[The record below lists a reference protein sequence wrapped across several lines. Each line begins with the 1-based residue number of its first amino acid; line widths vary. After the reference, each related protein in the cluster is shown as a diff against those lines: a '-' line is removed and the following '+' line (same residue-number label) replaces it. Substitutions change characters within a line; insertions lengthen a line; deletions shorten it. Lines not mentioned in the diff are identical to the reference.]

1 MIVFR
6 LREAVV
12 AEMKKALPGAQV
24 EAHGGTFDE
33 NELARCAVR
42 SPALLVSVADVG
54 NFTAQGR
61 VLLGEVSVGIALVAG
76 PGKKGQSPDA
86 VALAVL
92 PSLLTAV
99 AGQRWGLDGVEG
111 RPERLQARNLYSG
124 KLAAGHV
131 ALWGISFRQTVEM
144 GAGLLSPE
152 ELAALDE
159 FLSARLEQ
167 RDPADDAALADDI
180 FNVRTGE
187 TEPE

>member
-1 MIVFR
+1 MIVAR
-6 LREAVV
+6 LRDAVV
-12 AEMKKALPGAQV
+12 AELKKLLPGAQV

-33 NELARCAVR
+33 NEMARFAVR
-42 SPALLVSVADVG
+42 SPALLVCVSDVG

-61 VLLGEVSVGIALVAG
+61 VLLGEVTVGIALVAG

-86 VALAVL
+86 VALAAL
-92 PSLLTAV
+92 APLLSAI
-99 AGQRWGLDGVEG
+99 AGRRWGLDGVDG
-111 RPERLQARNLYSG
+111 RPERLQAKNLYSG
-124 KLAAGHV
+124 KLAAGHA
-131 ALWGISFRQTVEM
+131 ALWGVSFRQTVEM

-167 RDPADDAALADDI
+167 RDPADNAALTDDI

-187 TEPE
+187 PEPE